1 MSARYSRVFAKI
13 GWARESFSQ
22 RRKKGDG
29 GDRILIRINACI
41 RINGNAGPRFPEETR
56 MIAEFY
62 PAMVIAAIG
71 LFSLALLGVSISDQL
86 SRR

>member
-1 MSARYSRVFAKI
+1 M
-13 GWARESFSQ
+13 
-22 RRKKGDG
+22 
-29 GDRILIRINACI
+29 IRINACI

-86 SRR
+86 SHR